1 MYRYCCLN
9 SSISFRR
16 PTRLGNKGTSRDIK
30 DWFEQQSRR
39 RKCQLWA
46 SNGLE
51 CWWRKFWENTHL
63 IEIDSWHFFLT
74 GISVLTQKTKNR
86 TSNKNGRQSIIKLG
100 RTFIHR
106 KANKGTILRGTRGE
120 LVSKQL
126 KFPSLRWNSSH
137 AVVSVVI
144 WTRTTFSQN
153 QTCKLQS
160 VYC

>member
-1 MYRYCCLN
+1 MTV
-9 SSISFRR
+9 F
-16 PTRLGNKGTSRDIK
+16 
-30 DWFEQQSRR
+30 
-39 RKCQLWA
+39 
-46 SNGLE
+46 
-51 CWWRKFWENTHL
+51 
-63 IEIDSWHFFLT
+63 
-74 GISVLTQKTKNR
+74 TQKTKNR
-86 TSNKNGRQSIIKLG
+86 TGNKNGRRSIAKLR
-100 RTFIHR
+100 RTFIHG

-126 KFPSLRWNSSH
+126 KFPLLPWNTSH